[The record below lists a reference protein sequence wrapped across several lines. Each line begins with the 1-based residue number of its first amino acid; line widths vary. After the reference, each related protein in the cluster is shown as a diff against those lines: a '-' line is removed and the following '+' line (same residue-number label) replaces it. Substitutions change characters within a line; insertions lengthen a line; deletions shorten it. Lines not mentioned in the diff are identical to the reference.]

1 MTIPETSVVRADH
14 VDIRSVWP
22 RENGDFTPWL
32 ADHLD
37 WLAED
42 LDLGPLTLE
51 ATEVPIPGGRAL
63 DILASDSQGR
73 AVAIENQYGI
83 VDHDHLTRALAY
95 AVALQSSDR
104 PVSAVIVIAEG
115 HRDEFMAVADYLN
128 ECAAARADQ
137 GIRIFLVTVGLERVG
152 NSPVAVRFEAISE
165 PNDWEV
171 AARKAQQAFLSSV
184 DAFFDLLSGDEELKA
199 RTIVEDWNRRN
210 GTWVNPAT
218 NSLVLFSTN
227 PRVPQQRCH
236 VASLYPDQGGT
247 VWLNPGRLEESQAFD
262 ESEMLGLKHLIEANL
277 PPTTSSGK
285 GYYLAFPLKGTDPVR
300 LANVFDWVVSR
311 LDEDPTSG
319 GTGSAD
325 INSIV

>member
-1 MTIPETSVVRADH
+1 MTIPQAAVVRANR
-14 VDIRSVWP
+14 VNIRSVWP

-32 ADHLD
+32 ADHLE

-51 ATEVPIPGGRAL
+51 AIEVPIPGGRAL
-63 DILASDSQGR
+63 DILATDSEGR

-83 VDHDHLTRALAY
+83 VDHDHLTRGLAY

-115 HRDEFMAVADYLN
+115 HRDEFVAVADYLN
-128 ECAAARADQ
+128 ECAAARGEQ
-137 GIRIFLVTVGLERVG
+137 GIRIFLVTVALERVG
-152 NSPVAVRFEAISE
+152 DSPAAVRFEAVAE

-171 AARKAQQAFLSSV
+171 AARRAQQSV
-184 DAFFDLLSGDEELKA
+184 LGSIDAFFDLLSGEAALKA
-199 RTIVEDWNRRN
+199 RTIVEDWNRRE

-218 NSLVLFSTN
+218 NSLVMFSAN
-227 PRVPQQRCH
+227 PRVPQKRCH

-262 ESEMLGLKHLIEANL
+262 ESSLLELKRLIETSL
-277 PPTTSSGK
+277 PLTTSSGK
-285 GYYLAFPLKGTDPVR
+285 GYYLAFRLEDLQPSKLK
-300 LANVFDWVVSR
+300 LVFDWILAQLVEAPAAE
-311 LDEDPTSG
+311 LGTDITSG
-319 GTGSAD
+319 A
-325 INSIV
+325 